1 MYAVISLPLESRT
14 RATLRSA
21 EFGFLGV
28 IVLTWRQTP
37 RLNGQASSTG
47 DLVLYT
53 TGRRGF
59 RTSWLIVGMSR
70 WFHCPLG
77 RLDRPG
83 SFLLAGCW
91 DRACLGPPGSGRFVP
106 FRPRTRPDPP

>member
-37 RLNGQASSTG
+37 RLNAQPSSTG
-47 DLVLYT
+47 DLVL
-53 TGRRGF
+53 
-59 RTSWLIVGMSR
+59 
-70 WFHCPLG
+70 
-77 RLDRPG
+77 
-83 SFLLAGCW
+83 
-91 DRACLGPPGSGRFVP
+91 
-106 FRPRTRPDPP
+106 

>member
-14 RATLRSA
+14 LATLRSA
-21 EFGFLGV
+21 EFGFFGV

-37 RLNGQASSTG
+37 RLNGQPSSTG

-70 WFHCPLG
+70 WVHSPRSG
-77 RLDRPG
+77 RRTRPDRPG
-83 SFLLAGCW
+83 SFLLACGLSGAGVRAVRPAA
-91 DRACLGPPGSGRFVP
+91 DRTAEPA
-106 FRPRTRPDPP
+106 